1 MKYAK
6 FYIFSLIFLMGC
18 SSSEAPVD
26 SAVESKIFHY
36 GNGTEPQGL
45 DPHIVTGVP
54 EHHLLLALCEGL
66 TSSNPKGGESLPGS
80 AASWDISEDGKVIH
94 FIYKRMVNGLMVTLL
109 PQMIM
114 SGHGK
119 ES

>member
-1 MKYAK
+1 MKYTK
-6 FYIFSLIFLMGC
+6 FYIFSLIFLIGC

-66 TSSNPKGGESLPGS
+66 TSSNTKGGESLPGS
-80 AASWDISEDGKVIH
+80 AASWDISEDGKVYT
-94 FIYKRMVNGLMVTLL
+94 FYLQENGKWSNGDIVTADDYVW
-109 PQMIM
+109 
-114 SGHGK
+114 
-119 ES
+119 

>member
-1 MKYAK
+1 MKK
-6 FYIFSLIFLMGC
+6 IHIQLLTFFVLIGC

-54 EHHLLLALCEGL
+54 EHHLLLSLCEGL
-66 TSSNPKGGESLPGS
+66 TSSNPKGGDSLPGA
-80 AASWDISEDGKVIH
+80 AASWDISDDGKVYT
-94 FIYKRMVNGLMVTLL
+94 FYL
-109 PQMIM
+109 
-114 SGHGK
+114 
-119 ES
+119 